1 MAGRIGKVELAQ
13 DGQSYGVVIYDALN
27 RACVYLA
34 YSTWRQAD
42 IAARHVQGLLATTLV
57 FEKR

>member
-13 DGQSYGVVIYDALN
+13 DGQSYVIYDALN

-42 IAARHVQGLLATTLV
+42 IAARHVQGLLATTVV